1 MTLCEFCLQTQ
12 TWSSLHVSSAL
23 FSHRCVMWISL
34 KYVLVVVRKHE
45 DIYFMKFEVLMV
57 VQGQIVAAGL

>member
-1 MTLCEFCLQTQ
+1 
-12 TWSSLHVSSAL
+12 
-23 FSHRCVMWISL
+23 MWISL